1 MAEAAINLGVFGLD
15 WSDDGA
21 GMTFIG
27 LRIGGSRTRGLEL
40 GFNPGLGIEVNNK
53 GIGCGVRAD
62 IGIRD
67 GVSAGASAHAG
78 FAIFR
83 AEITGVVGWDQSAG
97 TWGTAYA
104 DAFNALESPEVHQA
118 RVCELRRR
126 LFAAWQQHL
135 ESEPGALAIKYG
147 EREFKRFAHKPVPTR
162 LLAWKGRAPT
172 AAIREQLRASVAP
185 PGACTVLA
193 SAQIAGCYQSRLHFA
208 RSLDARTLEWAGFE
222 DPS

>member
-135 ESEPGALAIKYG
+135 ESVTRGLGDQVWRAGVQEVRPQTSANTAVGLEGACPDCGNPRAAA
-147 EREFKRFAHKPVPTR
+147 RFCGATGR
-162 LLAWKGRAPT
+162 LHSAGLCANCGLLPESSPFCTVTGRAH
-172 AAIREQLRASVAP
+172 A
-185 PGACTVLA
+185 
-193 SAQIAGCYQSRLHFA
+193 
-208 RSLDARTLEWAGFE
+208 
-222 DPS
+222 